1 MVVGQRQVNHRAM
14 ARGRDCAQPLGRAA
28 RQAQRRLAA
37 RVVHHSHVPEEDAR
51 AKPGAERLRASL
63 LCGEPLCIGSRSSQF
78 PPVRLCLLDGREH
91 PVDEALAEAVERFL
105 DSLYRT
111 EVRSKADDRS
121 DEHTSELQSLMRI
134 SYAVFCLKKKKT

>member
-1 MVVGQRQVNHRAM
+1 M

-51 AKPGAERLRASL
+51 AKSGAERLRASL
-63 LCGEPLCIGSRSSQF
+63 LCGEPLCIGSRSSQL

-111 EVRSKADDRS
+111 EVRSQADDTARTAS
-121 DEHTSELQSLMRI
+121 ISPLMFLTFSAISEHPS
-134 SYAVFCLKKKKT
+134 VGKKSV